1 MLDFKL
7 FLEKVYNINL
17 AANKTDYSYIGKNK
31 GRFNRLKHLIYQI
44 EQSGSPLEGEKVSE
58 ILLGA
63 VNLNTLNSSY
73 PFVDIKVISPIKGV
87 TKNNELISIKTSRDA
102 HTLEDA
108 VTYVNGFKIS
118 QLIQFAITK
127 IGLKIFKGNIFKD
140 RFAMKLS
147 SITSYYEKTINNLF
161 FDDVNVYTYAF
172 INTINILNFVKDYFN
187 HLRGDHIIE
196 EDRKILYA
204 IISVCIAFF
213 IDKKFNTNY
222 IDRIDIKLPRHKLD
236 EIKLDVREFISIPNK
251 RYDFKSDYSNFGD
264 ALPEEIKNLLVSYCI
279 IYFNDESDEVIM
291 NLEKTQSVTFS
302 ELFDKGMKIWIR
314 KGYHI
319 SHILGDIKSKKMIG
333 NKNYYLNYKEVIE
346 AFSTNTIN
354 GPDVFS
360 THIKVKIA
368 ADWEYKEREESVK
381 KLYVKVIDNIKGIEN
396 DASQIK
402 ILKLLNKFLRKITSA
417 DQKTKDNYI
426 QRFSE
431 IFPEKQNNFEEVN
444 KTNSLIDIDRY
455 RKKDLSDN
463 SLINLNK
470 YRK

>member
-17 AANKTDYSYIGKNK
+17 ATNKTDYNYIGKNK

-63 VNLNTLNSSY
+63 VNLNTLNLSY
-73 PFVDIKVISPIKGV
+73 PFVDVKVISPIKDV
-87 TKNNELISIKTSRDA
+87 SKNNELISVKTSRDS

-127 IGLKIFKGNIFKD
+127 IGLKIFKGKIFKD

-147 SITSYYEKTINNLF
+147 SITSYYEKTINSLF
-161 FDDVNVYTYAF
+161 LDDINVYTYAF

-187 HLRGDHIIE
+187 HLRGDNIIE
-196 EDRKILYA
+196 EDRHNLYA
-204 IISVCIAFF
+204 IISVCIANFV
-213 IDKKFNTNY
+213 DKKFNTNY
-222 IDRIDIKLPRHKLD
+222 IDKVNIKLPKYKLD
-236 EIKLDVREFISIPNK
+236 EIKLDVSQFISIPNQK
-251 RYDFKSDYSNFGD
+251 YDFKSDYSNFGD
-264 ALPEEIKNLLVSYCI
+264 ALPDEIKNLLVSYCI
-279 IYFNDESDEVIM
+279 IYFNTEPDNVIM
-291 NLEKTQSVTFS
+291 NLQKTQCVTFS
-302 ELFDKGMKIWIR
+302 ELFDKSMKIWIR

-319 SHILGDIKSKKMIG
+319 AHSLGDIKSKKMIG

-346 AFSTNTIN
+346 AFSTNKVN
-354 GPDVFS
+354 GPDVFE
-360 THIKVKIA
+360 THIKVQIN

-396 DASQIK
+396 DESQVK
-402 ILKLLNKFLRKITSA
+402 ILKLMNKYLRKINST
-417 DQKTKDNYI
+417 DKTTKDKYI
-426 QRFSE
+426 QKFSE
-431 IFPEKQNNFEEVN
+431 IFPKKNELEDSNDLIDVN
-444 KTNSLIDIDRY
+444 KFRKNYNDR
-455 RKKDLSDN
+455 SD
-463 SLINLNK
+463 SLINMNK
-470 YRK
+470 YRR